1 MRKTI
6 FVTGIAITASLLF
19 AACGL
24 VGPID
29 QSQAPATAAPNVSLP
44 TSVQAAP
51 TENVSADQMTATA
64 ETPGPIGTAAPNYAA
79 ATATPG
85 GASATAVPSTSGAM
99 MEPPYVE
106 VNDQTIV
113 NSTVTVAGVGSVGP
127 GWIVI
132 HADNNGAPGAILG
145 ETAVSDGDNSN
156 VVVNIDTTK
165 ATSKLWAMLHTDAGT
180 IGTFEFPNGPDTPVT
195 QNGNIVM
202 QSFMVT
208 MP

>member
-1 MRKTI
+1 MKKTI
-6 FVTGIAITASLLF
+6 FVLGIVVTISLIF
-19 AACGL
+19 TSCSIGQ
-24 VGPID
+24 IY
-29 QSQAPATAAPNVSLP
+29 QSQAPKTAAPNVSLP
-44 TSVQAAP
+44 TSVQAP
-51 TENVSADQMTATA
+51 PIENIPADQMTATA
-64 ETPGPIGTAAPNYAA
+64 ETPGPIATAAPNYVAS
-79 ATATPG
+79 TSTPSG
-85 GASATAVPSTSGAM
+85 SSATEVPSSGSAM
-99 MEPPYVE
+99 MTPPYVE
-106 VNDQTIV
+106 VNDQAV
-113 NSTVTVAGVGSVGP
+113 SNGTVTVAGVGSVGP

-180 IGTFEFPNGPDTPVT
+180 VGTFEFPNGPDTPVT